1 MVRPPKL
8 RPLQA
13 ADNALHRVTRG
24 KYSFLGF
31 AGLPGLYLIVPGRAS
46 GKIRTTP
53 LQCVKSEGGWL
64 IAGTAFGS
72 TQAPAWVAN
81 LRAAPAVQIDVR
93 GRRIAVTARELSG
106 VERGEAFARFVAQW
120 KGFGGYERKAG
131 RLIPVFYLEA
141 VASAGSV

>member
-1 MVRPPKL
+1 MVRPAML

-13 ADNALHRVTRG
+13 ADNALHRLTRG

-31 AGLPGLYLIVPGRAS
+31 AGLPGLYLIVPGRIS

-53 LQCVKSEGGWL
+53 LQCVKQDGGWL

-72 TQAPAWVAN
+72 TTAPAWVAN
-81 LRAAPAVQIDVR
+81 LRAASSVSIDVR
-93 GRRIAVTARELSG
+93 GRRVSVVARELSG
-106 VERGEAFARFVAQW
+106 AERDEAFARFVAQW

-131 RLIPVFYLEA
+131 RLIPVFWLTQSDA
-141 VASAGSV
+141 